1 MLCSVIEM
9 SAMSKRVLLIGNGVN
24 LAASCNA
31 WLNNNGL
38 CERFSQSAEEAES
51 QETRP
56 NNEFFALCK
65 QLAPTFVHHALAA
78 LDSHFSAIL
87 TTNYDFAMERALG
100 VAENSERVFHLHED
114 ANSPDMCIYTEQD
127 YRDTAHLLG
136 NEIIIQG
143 RPVDWRSLLCTEE
156 VHICGHSLKETEL
169 LLYKTFE
176 YRKKLILSKPDFDWS
191 SEQNRIYAWLFYE
204 GKGVAEKRI
213 AAKLRDLR
221 VTPILIKVPTVR
233 KSADYIA
240 AWELL
245 LGRLSLHL
253 NNVHV
258 HRGLS
263 SKFKGGKSRNGL
275 TRGLNVSAAFEPS
288 LKYPDRCCV
297 SVPDKKLK
305 RLKKSQPWLFFCE
318 LKGLVFLWKIEAKVL
333 SELIT
338 KHSSTNFYLNYK
350 TGTLY
355 QVKAE
360 SPIAR
365 KVATCTKINTAFEFD
380 SLVVD
385 IK

>member
-1 MLCSVIEM
+1 
-9 SAMSKRVLLIGNGVN
+9 MSKRILLIGNGVN
-24 LAASCNA
+24 LVASSNEK
-31 WLNNNGL
+31 LKNDGL
-38 CERFSQSAEEAES
+38 CERFPQPSETAYK
-51 QETRP
+51 QEKRP
-56 NNEFFALCK
+56 NDKFFELCK
-65 QLAPTFVHHALAA
+65 ELVPTFVHHALAS
-78 LDSHFSAIL
+78 LDSYFAAIM

-100 VAENSERVFHLHED
+100 VSENSKRVFHLHED

-127 YRDTAHLLG
+127 YIDVAHLLG
-136 NEIIIQG
+136 NEVRIQEQA
-143 RPVDWRSLLCTEE
+143 VDWRSLLCTEE
-156 VHICGHSLKETEL
+156 VHICGHSFAETEL
-169 LLYKTFE
+169 LLYRAFE
-176 YRKKLILSKPDFDWS
+176 YRKKRILSKPDFDWN

-233 KSADYIA
+233 KTVDYVS

-245 LGRLSLHL
+245 LGRLTLHL

-258 HRGLS
+258 HRGVS
-263 SKFKGGKSRNGL
+263 CKFKGGKSRNGL
-275 TRGLNVSAAFEPS
+275 TRELNVSAAFETS
-288 LKYPDRCCV
+288 LKYPNRCCV
-297 SVPDKKLK
+297 SVPEKKLK

-318 LKGLVFLWKIEAKVL
+318 LEGHVFLWKIEPTVL

-338 KHSSTNFYLNYK
+338 KYSSTNFYLNYK
-350 TGTLY
+350 TGALY

-360 SPIAR
+360 SSVTR
-365 KVATCTKINTAFEFD
+365 KVETCTKINTVSEFD

>member
-1 MLCSVIEM
+1 MGR
-9 SAMSKRVLLIGNGVN
+9 RVLLIGNGVN
-24 LAASCNA
+24 LVASCNA
-31 WLNNNGL
+31 KLNNNGL
-38 CERFSQSAEEAES
+38 CERFPQPAGEADN
-51 QETRP
+51 QEKRP
-56 NNEFFALCK
+56 NNDFFASCK
-65 QLAPTFVHHALAA
+65 RLTPTFVHHALAA
-78 LDSHFSAIL
+78 LDSYFAAIL

-100 VAENSERVFHLHED
+100 VTENSKRVFHLHED

-143 RPVDWRSLLCTEE
+143 QPVDWRGLLCSEE

-169 LLYKTFE
+169 LLYQTFE
-176 YRKKLILSKPDFDWS
+176 YRHKLILSKPDFDWN

-204 GKGVAEKRI
+204 GKGTEEKRI
-213 AAKLRDLR
+213 AAKLRSLR

-233 KSADYIA
+233 KSADYVA

-253 NNVHV
+253 NSVHV

-263 SKFKGGKSRNGL
+263 SKFKGGKLRNGL

-318 LKGLVFLWKIEAKVL
+318 LEGHFFLWKIEAKVL

-365 KVATCTKINTAFEFD
+365 KVATCTKINTASEFD

>member
-1 MLCSVIEM
+1 MR
-9 SAMSKRVLLIGNGVN
+9 KRVLLIGNGVN

-31 WLNNNGL
+31 WLNNKGL
-38 CERFSQSAEEAES
+38 CERFPQPEEEADRREA
-51 QETRP
+51 RP
-56 NNEFFALCK
+56 NNEFFVLCE

-78 LDSHFSAIL
+78 LDSYFSAIL

-100 VAENSERVFHLHED
+100 VTENSERVFHLHED
-114 ANSPDMCIYTEQD
+114 ANSPDMCIYTEQN
-127 YRDTAHLLG
+127 YRDAAGLLG

-143 RPVDWRSLLCTEE
+143 RPVDWRALLCTEE

-191 SEQNRIYAWLFYE
+191 SEHNRIYAWLFYE

-213 AAKLRDLR
+213 AAKLQDLR

-233 KSADYIA
+233 KTVDYVS

-245 LGRLSLHL
+245 LGRLTLHL

-258 HRGLS
+258 HRGVS
-263 SKFKGGKSRNGL
+263 CKFKGGKSRNGL
-275 TRGLNVSAAFEPS
+275 TRELNVSAAFEPS

-297 SVPDKKLK
+297 SVPDKKLM

-318 LKGLVFLWKIEAKVL
+318 LEGHVFLWKIEAKVL

-338 KHSSTNFYLNYK
+338 KHSSTNFYLNCK

-365 KVATCTKINTAFEFD
+365 KVATCTKINTASEFD